1 MIFIEDRLFYCAE
14 DLMVLLEI
22 SKASAY
28 RIIKKLNTELSSM
41 GYITLGGKVSK
52 KYFDEK
58 YYA

>member
-1 MIFIEDRLFYCAE
+1 MG
-14 DLMVLLEI
+14 LLEI